1 MEYAIIGGTG
11 VYDPKLLENVG
22 NREVETPYGTITV
35 QVGTYRGIEIAFLP
49 RHGKGHSIPPHRINY
64 RANIWGLKALGVR
77 RVLATAAVGSLRPE
91 LEPGHFVI
99 VDQFLDF
106 TKSRVCT
113 FFEGGDEGVVHTDMT
128 EPYCPQLRAT
138 LIEVGK
144 ELGLTVHPRGTYVCT
159 EGPRFETP
167 AEIRAFAMLGGDVVG
182 MTGVPEVVLA
192 REAGLCYATM
202 AMVTNLGAGLSK
214 TPLTQEEV
222 VEIMAANT
230 QRVRQLAMETIACL
244 PRERSCIC
252 GDA

>member
-1 MEYAIIGGTG
+1 
-11 VYDPKLLENVG
+11 
-22 NREVETPYGTITV
+22 TPYGEITV
-35 QVGTYRGIEIAFLP
+35 QTGRYHGHQIAFMP
-49 RHGKGHSIPPHRINY
+49 RHGKGHSIPPHKINY
-64 RANIWGLKALGVR
+64 RANIWGLKALGVQR
-77 RVLATAAVGSLRPE
+77 ILATAAVGSLNPAM
-91 LEPGHFVI
+91 EPGHFVF

-106 TKSRVCT
+106 TKGRAST
-113 FFEGGDEGVVHTDMT
+113 FFDGDPYGVVHIDMS
-128 EPYCPQLRAT
+128 EPYCPRLRDALT
-138 LIEVGK
+138 RVGQR
-144 ELGLTVHPRGTYVCT
+144 LGLKTHSRGVYVCT